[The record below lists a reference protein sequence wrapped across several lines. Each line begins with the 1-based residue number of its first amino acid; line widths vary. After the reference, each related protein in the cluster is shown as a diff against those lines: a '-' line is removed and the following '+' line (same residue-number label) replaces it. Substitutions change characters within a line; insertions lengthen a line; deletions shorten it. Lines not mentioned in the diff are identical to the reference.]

1 MSNKSNRWSYE
12 RYALALQGHEDI
24 PSLRKA
30 VSGFEPGD
38 GYDLRKFGEWSP
50 ARKARVR
57 DYYDRIVHMLAQPR
71 TIIRP
76 RSTKTKDAL
85 QTAYHGEYASK
96 SFKQV
101 FIPYVPPIGHDGEIL
116 KERITYSQHGIEIHQ
131 GEGSRI
137 TYLFDQYALAADTDA
152 EVRRAVEYLEKKGA
166 SLFYVQCGMF
176 QTLNGATGG
185 IIKEKVLKWVSQ
197 YDGVKPLV
205 KGRHRGDSPQAHY
218 YGDWLRGISGFKIG
232 TDSMQ
237 EMQKKIREGM
247 SAAKER
253 NNESKRS
260 SVIMA
265 EVMRSIRKIEDRA
278 VRFDFEVMLK
288 HSPHDRET
296 LNIFKREIA
305 KVLRR
310 QNKK

>member
-1 MSNKSNRWSYE
+1 MSNKNIWSYE

-24 PSLRKA
+24 PSLRRA
-30 VSGFEPGD
+30 VSGFEPSD
-38 GYDLRKFGEWSP
+38 GYDLRKFHGWTP

-57 DYYDRIVHMLAQPR
+57 DYYERIVHMLAQPR

-76 RSTKTKDAL
+76 RNKEIKDAL
-85 QTAYHGEYASK
+85 QKAYHGEYASK

-101 FIPYVPPIGHDGEIL
+101 FIPYVPPIGHDGEII
-116 KERITYSQHGIEIHQ
+116 KERITYSRHGIEIHQ

-137 TYLFDQYALAADTDA
+137 TYLFDQYALAADSDN
-152 EVRRAVEYLEKKGA
+152 EVQRAVDYLEKKGA
-166 SLFYVQCGMF
+166 SLFYIQCGMF
-176 QTLNGATGG
+176 QTLNGSDGV

-197 YDGVKPLV
+197 YDGVKSLP
-205 KGRHRGDSPQAHY
+205 KGRHRGDAPQAHF

-232 TDSMQ
+232 TDSML

-247 SAAKER
+247 AQAKER

-260 SVIMA
+260 IIAMV
-265 EVMRSIRKIEDRA
+265 EVMRAMRKIKDKHT
-278 VRFDFEVMLK
+278 RFDFEIMLK
-288 HSPHDRET
+288 NSPHDRET

-305 KVLRR
+305 KVTRR